1 MAISRKARREI
12 FWILLLAACFS
23 LTYILIFAEGGYL
36 EFRKARDKLQQ
47 LLRENQDLRQQQQ
60 IYREK
65 IRKLRVDPNRSRTHR
80 PGSAW
85 LRQAGRHHRQLARP
99 DRFASRPR
107 SRKSMN
113 CSGFRVNPGNV
124 ATTSSPG
131 DSTT

>member
-65 IRKLRVDPNRSRTHR
+65 IRKLRVDPNEVERIARDRHGYAKPGDIIVNLPGRTDSPPDR
-80 PGSAW
+80 DPGS
-85 LRQAGRHHRQLARP
+85 R
-99 DRFASRPR
+99 
-107 SRKSMN
+107 
-113 CSGFRVNPGNV
+113 
-124 ATTSSPG
+124 
-131 DSTT
+131 